1 MATRILFATTNR
13 GKINSLKREFDE
25 RSFTIEGIDIQM
37 PEPRSS
43 NVREIT
49 IAKLRYAYDKIRQS
63 VVVSDAGFYIESL
76 NGFPGAYVNF
86 ILDTIGIEGL
96 LRLTHGRSRRCSF
109 EECLGYIC
117 APEKYVLFEGAVKGE
132 LAPEPRG
139 HMQKHVWSE
148 IGLIF
153 IPDGSEKTLAE
164 MTVDEYLYWR
174 KIDRERSS
182 PARQFALWFDENS
195 INNILNLTP

>member
-1 MATRILFATTNR
+1 MKYFSQA
-13 GKINSLKREFDE
+13 
-25 RSFTIEGIDIQM
+25 IEGIDIQM
-37 PEPRSS
+37 PEPIFS

-49 IAKLRYAYDKIRQS
+49 IAKLRYADHKIRQS

-117 APEKYVLFEGAVKGE
+117 APENMYSSKC
-132 LAPEPRG
+132 
-139 HMQKHVWSE
+139 
-148 IGLIF
+148 
-153 IPDGSEKTLAE
+153 
-164 MTVDEYLYWR
+164 
-174 KIDRERSS
+174 RERRISGTRATRS
-182 PARQFALWFDENS
+182 YAKACLVRDSVDIHTRWKRKDFSRNDRR
-195 INNILNLTP
+195 